1 MLLKNRVD
9 NVNSAVFVPATSCSF
24 FYAGSKKL
32 ETTSTGISVTGSV
45 TAAAITISDGQPGL
59 FFVDTG
65 ANPDFVIQN
74 RDGLFA
80 IRDTTNNS
88 NRFFVNA
95 GNGDVTVTGSILPE
109 DDNDVALGSSSK
121 RFTTL
126 HSAALNTGDI
136 NMSNLNDSGNEI
148 DGTKGSWTLQ
158 EGSDD
163 LFLNQIV

>member
-1 MLLKNRVD
+1 ML
-9 NVNSAVFVPATSCSF
+9 
-24 FYAGSKKL
+24 
-32 ETTSTGISVTGSV
+32 
-45 TAAAITISDGQPGL
+45 
-59 FFVDTG
+59 DTG

-163 LFLNQIV
+163 LFLINRVNGKKYKFNLTEIN

>member
-1 MLLKNRVD
+1 M
-9 NVNSAVFVPATSCSF
+9 
-24 FYAGSKKL
+24 
-32 ETTSTGISVTGSV
+32 TGSV

-136 NMSNLNDSGNEI
+136 NMSNLNDSGNEMMVQRI
-148 DGTKGSWTLQ
+148 LDFTRG
-158 EGSDD
+158 
-163 LFLNQIV
+163 I